1 MSSNIKGMQRTCYV
15 AELDKLL
22 VGNTYTLMGWCQKQR
37 NLGGLIFITLRDR
50 SGLLQLVTDDTC
62 SPEVRE
68 TAAKVRSED
77 VLAVKGILR
86 LRSNPNNEMPTGK
99 LELLL
104 QEIRIVAEAETT
116 PFYIED
122 DVQVKDSLKLQ
133 YRYLDL
139 RRPALQKIIML
150 RSKLTQLTNRFFE
163 EEGFINLETPIL
175 GKSTPEGAR
184 DYLVPSRIFP
194 GEFFALPQSPQL
206 FKQLLMVAGFDKYIQ
221 IARCFRDEDLRAD
234 RQPEFTQIDM
244 EMSFVDEDDVMQ
256 VAERFIQRVFKEL
269 KNVDIKLPLRRMDY
283 KEAMEKY
290 GSDKPDLRFGLELQD
305 ISDLAATLDFTVFK
319 NALSAPQG
327 AVKAIKLPH
336 AADLTRKQL
345 DKLAELVK
353 TYRADGLLWLL
364 GSGERSSFTKFI
376 TPEFLEA
383 IRGRLEVADDDM
395 IFIVAGNNRKIVND
409 SLGHLRCELAVQR
422 GLIDPECVSVH
433 WVVDFPLLD
442 YDEQAGRYVAEHH
455 PFTMLKDEDLPLL
468 QTDPLKVRSKAYDMV
483 INGYEAGGGSIRI
496 HEQDI
501 QKQVLQLL
509 GFSPEQAQASF
520 GFLLDAFKYGV
531 PPHGGL
537 AFGMDRL
544 VMLLTGTENIR
555 DVIAFPKVQ
564 TSACLMTQAP
574 SEVSKGQLQELGICT
589 AAAKETAANE
599 SK

>member
-1 MSSNIKGMQRTCYV
+1 MNNTITGLQRTCYV
-15 AELDKLL
+15 AELDKLV
-22 VGNTYTLMGWCQKQR
+22 VGQNYTLMGWCQKQR
-37 NLGGLIFITLRDR
+37 DLGALIFITLRDR
-50 SGLLQLVTDDTC
+50 SGLMQLVVDDTC
-62 SPEVRE
+62 PKEVRDL
-68 TAAKVRSED
+68 AAKVRSED
-77 VLAVKGILR
+77 VLAVKGQLR
-86 LRSNPNNEMPTGK
+86 IRSNPNPDMPTGQY
-99 LELLL
+99 ELLL
-104 QEIRIVAEAETT
+104 SEIRIVAESETT

-184 DYLVPSRIFP
+184 DYLVPSRIFK

-244 EMSFVDEDDVMQ
+244 EMSFVDEADVMD
-256 VAERFIQRVFKEL
+256 VAERFIQRVFREL
-269 KNVDIKLPLRRMDY
+269 KGIDIQLPLKRMDY
-283 KEAMEKY
+283 CEAMERY
-290 GSDKPDLRFGLELQD
+290 GSDKPDLRFDMELVD
-305 ISDLAATLDFTVFK
+305 ISYLANTLDFTVFK
-319 NALSAPQG
+319 TALESEKG
-327 AVKAIKLPH
+327 AVKAIKLTDGD
-336 AADLTRKQL
+336 DLSRKQL
-345 DKLAELVK
+345 DKLSEFVK
-353 TYRADGLLWLL
+353 TYRAGGLLWMT
-364 GSGERSSFTKFI
+364 GDAKRSSFAKYA
-376 TPEFLEA
+376 TPEFVESLKTRLEA
-383 IRGRLEVADDDM
+383 EAKDM
-395 IFIVAGNNRKIVND
+395 ILIVANSDRKIVND
-409 SLGHLRCELAVQR
+409 ALGHLRCELASQR
-422 GLIDPECVSVH
+422 GLIDPKKLSVH

-442 YDEQAGRYVAEHH
+442 YDETEKRYVAEHH
-455 PFTMLKDEDLPLL
+455 PFTMLKDDDRAYLK
-468 QTDPLKVRSKAYDMV
+468 TDPLKVRSKAYDMV

-496 HEQDI
+496 HDQEL
-501 QKQVLQLL
+501 QKEILGLL
-509 GFSPEQAQASF
+509 GFTAEQAQASF

-544 VMLLTGTENIR
+544 VMLLTDTENIR

-574 SEVSKGQLQELGICT
+574 SAVSQGQLDELGIDVAT
-589 AAAKETAANE
+589 KED
-599 SK
+599 